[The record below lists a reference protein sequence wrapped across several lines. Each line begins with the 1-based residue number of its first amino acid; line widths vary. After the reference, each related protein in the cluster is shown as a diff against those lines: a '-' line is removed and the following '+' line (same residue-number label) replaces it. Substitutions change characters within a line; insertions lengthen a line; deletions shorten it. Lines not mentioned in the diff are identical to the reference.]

1 MQSGAPIDTL
11 IAGAKVLV
19 AAGAYDD
26 VPDLESMQP
35 VALEVLMAAKSLRN

>member
-1 MQSGAPIDTL
+1 MQS
-11 IAGAKVLV
+11 
-19 AAGAYDD
+19 GAYDD